1 MTTLPCVRG
10 SKVEISPGVWR
21 LRVYTGRRPNGT
33 PIQITKTV
41 RAPERRKGA
50 GSRLAD
56 NEMAKMLAA
65 VDGGRVT
72 TTSVTVSSLLDQ
84 WFEHLEAIGRSP
96 TTLRKYRSIADTV
109 LRPELGHV
117 KLNKLTARQLDALYA
132 KLTAKGNKPTTV
144 RRVHALL
151 SAALHQAERWDLVA
165 RSVARRATPP
175 PIHAEQAESPSPD
188 EVRALVAAAEELNE
202 PGLATLLL
210 LAALTGARR
219 GELCALRWIDIDW
232 DQGVV
237 RIGRS
242 VYETE
247 GGGWD
252 EKPTKTH
259 QVRRIGLD
267 ALGLAALRRHR
278 ATCEALAQSLD
289 LNIPPDAFM
298 FSRSPQGTEPI
309 RPDLVSKFTVRAAK
323 RARVDTHLH
332 ALRHFSATQLIAGG
346 HDVRTVAGRLGH
358 ADASITL
365 RVYSHVLPER
375 DREAAE
381 ALGQMLAPKAPNKSG
396 PRTKRRERISQH
408 AS

>member
-1 MTTLPCVRG
+1 MRG
-10 SKVEISPGVWR
+10 SKVEVSPGVWR
-21 LRVYTGRRPNGT
+21 LRVYAGRKVNGT
-33 PIQITKTV
+33 PIQVTKTV
-41 RAPERRKGA
+41 RAPDRRRGA
-50 GSRLAD
+50 GTRMAD
-56 NEMAKMLAA
+56 AELAKMLSA
-65 VDGGRVT
+65 VEAGHVT
-72 TTSVTVSSLLDQ
+72 STTETVSSLLDQ

-109 LRPELGHV
+109 VRPEFGHV

-132 KLTAKGNKPTTV
+132 KLTVKGRKPTTV

-151 SAALHQAERWDLVA
+151 SAALHQAERWDLVD

-175 PIHAEQAESPSPD
+175 PIHAEQVETPTPED
-188 EVRALVAAAEELNE
+188 VRALVAAAEELEE
-202 PGLATLLL
+202 PGLAAMLL

-219 GELCALRWIDIDW
+219 GELCALRWNDIDW
-232 DQGVV
+232 EQGVV
-237 RIGRS
+237 RIARS

-259 QVRRIGLD
+259 QARRIGLD
-267 ALGLAALRRHR
+267 ALGLEVLQRHR
-278 ATCEALAQSLD
+278 AACEELAKSLD
-289 LNIPPDAFM
+289 LEIPADAFV
-298 FSRSPQGTEPI
+298 FSRSPQGTQPL

-323 RARVDTHLH
+323 KAGVDTHLH

-375 DREAAE
+375 DREAAA
-381 ALGQMLAPKAPNKSG
+381 ALGRVLGPAAAGRSG
-396 PRTKRRERISQH
+396 PRTRPRGRIPRH
-408 AS
+408 AG